1 MLSNNYNTKP
11 KLSQFILFGFLLFTL
26 DTHTHTHTCR
36 APETIQHC
44 SILWHR
50 IRLLHQILPI
60 LLRKFDPILQEI
72 LHKGDTLKRRA
83 VIARIAK
90 AANIVDQ
97 RIIKKIDLHG
107 HPIRITNDKKKNILV
122 INLQ

>member
-11 KLSQFILFGFLLFTL
+11 KLSQFIFSGFLLSTL
-26 DTHTHTHTCR
+26 DTHTHTCR

-44 SILWHR
+44 SVSCHR